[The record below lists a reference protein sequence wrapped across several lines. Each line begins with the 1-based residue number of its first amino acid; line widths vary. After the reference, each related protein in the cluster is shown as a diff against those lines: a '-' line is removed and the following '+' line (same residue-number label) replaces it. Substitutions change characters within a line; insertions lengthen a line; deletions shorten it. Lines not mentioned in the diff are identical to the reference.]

1 MKSGLT
7 IRGRARSCCESNEL
21 ALWGSYSS
29 NFLLTELVGFR
40 CVATHEERASK
51 PHCAHESI
59 PPNRGQFLFIFLRR
73 HAQKCEP
80 LLQANIRQGS
90 EKRFNN
96 NESNEL
102 ALGRSAYSERP
113 RACNSFV
120 ARCDAIV

>member
-40 CVATHEERASK
+40 CVATRDERAPK
-51 PHCAHESI
+51 PHCAHEPI
-59 PPNRGQFLFIFLRR
+59 PPNRGQFLLIVVRR
-73 HAQKCEP
+73 HAQKCKR
-80 LLQANIRQGS
+80 LLQANIRQGN

-96 NESNEL
+96 DESDEL
-102 ALGRSAYSERP
+102 ALRGR
-113 RACNSFV
+113 
-120 ARCDAIV
+120 